1 MFSTSVIILSIS
13 AYLALLFGIAFYG
26 DRRAEQHR
34 SIISNPYIYS
44 LSIAVYC
51 TAWTFFGSVGYAARN
66 GVGFLP
72 IYLGPTLM
80 AALWWFVLRKIIRI
94 SRKQRITSIADFI
107 GSRYGKSA
115 RLTGLVTLIAVL
127 GILPYISLQLKAI
140 ANSFLIISNS
150 PSLSLSSA
158 AELPLWNDTAF
169 YVALLLA
176 AFTILFGTR
185 HLDVTERHEGMVA
198 AIAFE
203 SLVKLLAFMAVGAYV
218 TFSLFDGPADIF
230 SRAAAKPEL
239 AQLLTMDAL
248 PGGYASW
255 FSLTLISM
263 SAVLFLPRQFQ
274 VAVVENVNDQH
285 LLKASWLFPLYLLLI
300 NLFVLPLALGGLLIF
315 EGTSMDPDSFVLSIP
330 MAQQADWLTL
340 LVFIG
345 GISAATGMVIVATI
359 ALSTMISNELV
370 MPLLLRTRLQD
381 NDAQLALPDDLSRWV
396 LRIRR
401 GSILV
406 ILLLSYLYFRL
417 IGESYALVTIGLVSF
432 VAAAQ
437 FAPAILIGIYWKGAT
452 RTGALAGLS
461 SGFLIWGYTL
471 MLPALAKSGWLP
483 ISLVEEG
490 LWGLTFLKPYA
501 LFGLTELDPISHA
514 VFWSLPIN
522 IFLLVFVS
530 LRSESSVIEKLQA
543 REFVDALKDVEPGR
557 NQIDIWRGTV
567 TVSALQALVARFTGT
582 KAAAQAF
589 KRFAREHGFTLAEQT
604 LAEPHTHLVS
614 YGERLIAGVIGA
626 ASARVM
632 ISTLY
637 KGQTLNI
644 DDVMDLLDETSQVV
658 EYSHQLEQKTH
669 QYQIATRKLRAANQR
684 LQELDHLKDDFVSTV
699 SHELRTPLTSIRAFS
714 EILLS
719 EPDMDNTQRQE
730 FLQIVV
736 DETQRLT
743 RLIDDVLD
751 LAKIDAG
758 KIEWKITANDLR
770 PVIKDATKAVYLL
783 YQQRNIGLNLSMPES
798 DTIAEFDRDRVQQV
812 IINLLSNA
820 AKFCVEGQGQ
830 VNITLRMES
839 DQQQQQ
845 SLVLC
850 VEDNGPGIAKDA
862 QDRLFDKFEQIDDE
876 QQGKPK
882 GSGLGLAICKGIIER
897 HRGRI
902 WLDSSPGK
910 GCRFYVRLPCVQTVK
925 LADSS

>member
-1 MFSTSVIILSIS
+1 MLSTSVIIISIS
-13 AYLALLFGIAFYG
+13 AYLALLFAIAFFG

-66 GVGFLP
+66 GLGFLP

-115 RLTGLVTLIAVL
+115 RLTGMVTLIAVL

-140 ANSFLIISNS
+140 ANSFLIISDA

-158 AELPLWNDTAF
+158 AAALPLWHDTAF

-203 SLVKLLAFMAVGAYV
+203 SVVKLLAFMAVGGYV
-218 TFSLFDGPADIF
+218 TFGLFDGPGDIF
-230 SRAAAKPEL
+230 SRAVAKPEL
-239 AQLLTMDAL
+239 ARLLTMEAL
-248 PGGYASW
+248 PGGYSSW

-274 VAVVENVNDQH
+274 VAVVENVNDEH
-285 LLKASWLFPLYLLLI
+285 LRKASWLFPLYLLLI
-300 NLFVLPLALGGLLIF
+300 NLFVLPIALGGLLLF
-315 EGTSMDPDSFVLSIP
+315 DGSGVDPDTFVLSIP
-330 MAQQADWLTL
+330 MAQHAEWLTL

-345 GISAATGMVIVATI
+345 GVSAATGMVIVATI
-359 ALSTMISNELV
+359 ALSTMISNELI
-370 MPLLLRTRLQD
+370 MPLLLRTPLRQSSE
-381 NDAQLALPDDLSRWV
+381 QLALPDDLSRWV

-401 GSILV
+401 GSIVV
-406 ILLLSYLYFRL
+406 ILLLAYLYFRL
-417 IGESYALVTIGLVSF
+417 VGESYALVSIGLVSF

-452 RTGALAGLS
+452 RAGALAGLS

-483 ISLVEEG
+483 LSLVEQG
-490 LWGLTFLKPYA
+490 LFGIAFLKPYA
-501 LFGLTELDPISHA
+501 LFGLADLDPITHA

-522 IFLLVFVS
+522 VFLLVIVS
-530 LRSESSVIEKLQA
+530 LRADASVIEKLQA
-543 REFVDALKDVEPGR
+543 REFVDAFKDVEPGR
-557 NQIDIWRGTV
+557 GQIDVWRGTV
-567 TVSALQALVARFTGT
+567 TVAALQALVARFTGN
-582 KAAAQAF
+582 KAAARAF
-589 KRFAREHGFTLAEQT
+589 RRFAREHGFNLAEQT

-684 LQELDHLKDDFVSTV
+684 LQQLDRLKDDFVSTV

-719 EPDMDNTQRQE
+719 EPDLACAQRQE

-743 RLIDDVLD
+743 RLINDVLD

-758 KIEWKITANDLR
+758 KIEWKIAPNDLR
-770 PVIKDATKAVYLL
+770 AVINDATKAVYQL
-783 YQQRNIGLNLSMPES
+783 YQQRDIGLSLSLPDS
-798 DTIAEFDRDRVQQV
+798 DALAEFDRDRMQQV

-820 AKFCVEGQGQ
+820 AKFCAAGEGQVRVSLEPSPQ
-830 VNITLRMES
+830 AYTL
-839 DQQQQQ
+839 
-845 SLVLC
+845 C
-850 VEDNGPGIAKDA
+850 IEDNGPGITADA
-862 QDRLFDKFEQIDDE
+862 HARLFDKFEQVEDE

-882 GSGLGLAICKGIIER
+882 GSGLGLAICKGIVE
-897 HRGRI
+897 HHQGRI
-902 WLDSSPGK
+902 WLDSAPGA
-910 GCRFYVRLPCVQTVK
+910 GSRFYVSLPRGM
-925 LADSS
+925 DG

>member
-1 MFSTSVIILSIS
+1 MFSTPTIILSIS

-26 DRRAEQHR
+26 DRRAEQQR

-94 SRKQRITSIADFI
+94 SRQQRITSIADFI

-140 ANSFLIISNS
+140 ANSFLIISNA
-150 PSLSLSSA
+150 PHLKLSSA
-158 AELPLWNDTAF
+158 ALDLPLWHDTAF

-176 AFTILFGTR
+176 VFTILFGTR

-203 SLVKLLAFMAVGAYV
+203 SLVKLLAFMAVGVYV
-218 TFSLFDGPADIF
+218 TFGLFDGPAEIF
-230 SRAAAKPEL
+230 GRAAAKPEL
-239 AQLLTMDAL
+239 ARLLTMEAL

-285 LLKASWLFPLYLLLI
+285 LRKASWLFPLYLLLI
-300 NLFVLPLALGGLLIF
+300 NLFVLPLALGGLLLF
-315 EGTSMDPDSFVLSIP
+315 DGNSSVDPDTFVLSIP
-330 MAQQADWLTL
+330 MAQQASWLTL

-381 NDAQLALPDDLSRWV
+381 SRAQLALPDDLSRWV

-406 ILLLSYLYFRL
+406 ILLLAYLYFRL
-417 IGESYALVTIGLVSF
+417 IGESYALVSIGLVSF

-452 RTGALAGLS
+452 RAGALAGLS

-483 ISLVEEG
+483 ISLVEQG
-490 LWGLTFLKPYA
+490 LFGLEFLKPYA

-522 IFLLVFVS
+522 IFLLVLVS
-530 LRSESSVIEKLQA
+530 LYAEASVIEKLQA

-557 NQIDIWRGTV
+557 NQVDIWRGTV
-567 TVSALQALVARFTGT
+567 TVAALQALVARFTGT
-582 KAAAQAF
+582 KAVAQAF
-589 KRFAREHGFTLAEQT
+589 KHFAREQGFRLTEQA

-669 QYQIATRKLRAANQR
+669 QYQIATRKLRAANRR

-719 EPDMDNTQRQE
+719 EPDMDSAQRQE

-743 RLIDDVLD
+743 RLINDVLD

-758 KIEWKITANDLR
+758 KIEWKITPNDLR
-770 PVIKDATKAVYLL
+770 PVIKDASKAVYLL
-783 YQQRNIGLNLSMPES
+783 YQQRNIGLNLSLP
-798 DTIAEFDRDRVQQV
+798 DTEITAEFDRDRIQQV

-820 AKFCVEGQGQ
+820 AKFCTEGQGQ
-830 VNITLRMES
+830 VRVSLGLEPE
-839 DQQQQQ
+839 QQ
-845 SLVLC
+845 SLILC
-850 VEDNGPGIAKDA
+850 VEDNGPGVAVDA
-862 QDRLFDKFEQIDDE
+862 QDRLFDKFEQIEDE

-882 GSGLGLAICKGIIER
+882 GSGLGLAICKGIIE
-897 HRGRI
+897 HHQGRI
-902 WLDSSPGK
+902 WLDSAPGA
-910 GCRFYVRLPCVQTVK
+910 GCRFYVRLPCAQTPRS
-925 LADSS
+925 ADPV